1 MFTDSVILN
10 IYFVMLENLSPKID
24 LTFIHLKLH
33 PHPPAQG
40 QVQSWCKTDLELHL
54 SLKFFSNSK

>member
-40 QVQSWCKTDLELHL
+40 QVQS
-54 SLKFFSNSK
+54 